1 MLRYLYSPLIVSTST
16 RASFNT
22 STVWHLNFALGA
34 VSDGGLQ
41 ITRVP
46 DPAGVHACTTTYTDS
61 SSGIT
66 WNIPFDDFCTSLS
79 QYMMSY
85 FDNSLAWLTNDMVTA
100 LEHQHKLFLPAAGV
114 FLMQDAKFNK
124 RGDLLATLHYNG

>member
-1 MLRYLYSPLIVSTST
+1 MHYHIHRLQQRNHVEYPVRRFLYI
-16 RASFNT
+16 
-22 STVWHLNFALGA
+22 
-34 VSDGGLQ
+34 
-41 ITRVP
+41 
-46 DPAGVHACTTTYTDS
+46 
-61 SSGIT
+61 
-66 WNIPFDDFCTSLS
+66 SLAN
-79 QYMMSY
+79 MMSY